1 MKTPLFAGVCTAL
14 VTPFTKD
21 TIDFEMLDRLID
33 RQLNARV
40 SAIAVCGTTGE
51 AATMSIEEKMMLI
64 QHTVRYIAGRC
75 KVIAGTGT
83 NNTADAIRMSRMAQA
98 YGADGLLVVTPYYNK
113 TSQAGLVR
121 HYAAIAQS
129 VSLPIIAYH
138 VPART
143 GMHIAVETY
152 EALSQI
158 PNLNGIKEASGDLPT
173 VSRIRNRCGDAL
185 HIWSGND
192 DTTVAM
198 MALGAKGVISTTA
211 NLLPKQ
217 FVQMCNACLSGN
229 TALGASLQNSLMP
242 VIDAMFCEVNPMP
255 LKAALQLAGFAVGDC
270 RPPLWEVSE
279 QQQKEI
285 ASVIS
290 AISLE

>member
-1 MKTPLFAGVCTAL
+1 MKTPLFTGVCTAL
-14 VTPFTKD
+14 VTPF
-21 TIDFEMLDRLID
+21 IDDSIHFAMLDRLID

-40 SAIAVCGTTGE
+40 NAIAVCGTTGE

-64 QHTVRYIAGRC
+64 QHAVRYTAGRC

-113 TSQAGLVR
+113 TSQLGLIH
-121 HYAAIAQS
+121 HYEAIAQS
-129 VSLPIIAYH
+129 VDLPIIVYH
-138 VPART
+138 VPSRT
-143 GMHIAVETY
+143 GMHITAETY
-152 EALSQI
+152 EALSEI
-158 PNLNGIKEASGDLPT
+158 PNINGIKEASADLPM
-173 VSRIRNRCGDAL
+173 VSRIRNRCGDRL

-211 NLLPKQ
+211 NLRPKQ

-229 TALGASLQNSLMP
+229 VSSGAEIQNDLMP
-242 VIDAMFCEVNPMP
+242 LIDAMFCEVNPMP
-255 LKAALQLAGFAVGDC
+255 LKAALRLTGFDVGSC
-270 RPPLWEVSE
+270 RAPLWELSE
-279 QQQKEI
+279 EQHKRI
-285 ASVIS
+285 ATLLSDLSIH
-290 AISLE
+290 